1 MSSADLLWI
10 ITPSRCGSFN
20 RNPIMNRHISL
31 AAVLCAGLLSACG
44 KDAVQEVITAP
55 LPASRIRFFN
65 FGVNAPGV
73 NFYADATKMTAITS
87 ATGTESTTGIA
98 YGGASVGGSGL
109 YSAIDP
115 GQHTLTGKIA
125 ATTDKDLAISSVTT
139 TIADGKYYSYYMSG
153 FYNTTTK
160 TSDAFVV
167 EDPLSDPTDFGFASV
182 RFVHAISNANPM
194 TLYAKNT
201 APGGT
206 EVAIGSEI
214 AYKGASAFTNVPMG
228 VYDLSTRYAGTA
240 TNAIARTGVSF
251 IGGRSYTVSARGD
264 ITIVSTTATN
274 RPFLDNTANR

>member
-1 MSSADLLWI
+1 
-10 ITPSRCGSFN
+10 
-20 RNPIMNRHISL
+20 MNRHISL
-31 AAVLCAGLLSACG
+31 AALLFAGLLSACG
-44 KDAVQEVITAP
+44 EPAVQEVITAP
-55 LPASRIRFFN
+55 LPASRIRFLN

-73 NFYADATKMTAITS
+73 NFYSDATKMTAITS
-87 ATGTESTTGIA
+87 ATGVEATTGIV
-98 YGGASVGGSGL
+98 YGGVSVGGSGL

-125 ATTDKDLAISSVTT
+125 ATADKDLTISSLTT
-139 TIADGKYYSYYMSG
+139 TLDAGKYYSYYMSG
-153 FYNTTTK
+153 FYNSAAK

-167 EDPLSDPTDFGFASV
+167 EDPLADPTDFGFASV
-182 RFVHAISNANPM
+182 RFVHAISNAAPM

-206 EVAIGSEI
+206 ETAIGAEV
-214 AYKGASAFTNVPMG
+214 AYKNAGAFTNVPMG

-240 TNAIARTGVSF
+240 TNAITRAAVSF
-251 IGGRSYTVSARGD
+251 IGGRSYTISARGD